1 MITELLLALL
11 LPPLL
16 LLGWAFV
23 QFAWRR
29 QMAVDGD
36 DVDALAI
43 RGGGC
48 GSCNCATRCERDKPE
63 GE

>member
-1 MITELLLALL
+1 MITEILLALL

-23 QFAWRR
+23 QSAWRK
-29 QMAVDGD
+29 QMALEGEE
-36 DVDALAI
+36 VDALAI

-48 GSCNCATRCERDKPE
+48 GSCRGAVVNRQ
-63 GE
+63 